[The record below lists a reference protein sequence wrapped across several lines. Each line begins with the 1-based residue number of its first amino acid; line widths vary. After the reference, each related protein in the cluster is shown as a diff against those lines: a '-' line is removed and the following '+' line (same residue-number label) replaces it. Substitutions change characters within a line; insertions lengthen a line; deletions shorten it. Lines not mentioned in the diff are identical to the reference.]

1 VLTDADL
8 RGAALTDAVLT
19 DADLRGAVLTDAV
32 LIDADLK
39 GAVLTDA
46 DLRGAVLD
54 FSSVPLRCGFTRM
67 KVCNRFVAQLA
78 YHLTRQDHTACSDEV
93 REEIER
99 IKKGPLGNLFLN
111 YRNDLEAI

>member
-1 VLTDADL
+1 V
-8 RGAALTDAVLT
+8 LTDAVLT
-19 DADLRGAVLTDAV
+19 D
-32 LIDADLK
+32 
-39 GAVLTDA
+39 AVLTDA

-111 YRNDLEAI
+111 YRNDLEAV